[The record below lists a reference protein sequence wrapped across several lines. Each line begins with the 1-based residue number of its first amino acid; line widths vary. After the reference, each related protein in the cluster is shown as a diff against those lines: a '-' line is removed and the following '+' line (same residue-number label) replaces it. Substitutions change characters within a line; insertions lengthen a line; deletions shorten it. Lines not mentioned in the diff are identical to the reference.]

1 MKKIEL
7 LIGDFEYSQIE
18 EIFQNEKDFLPVNEK
33 DFVIIKALK
42 QIINPNNLIEKDV
55 GGTAD
60 TEQVIYKKV
69 KEPEDKSLDTGNVNF
84 KL

>member
-7 LIGDFEYSQIE
+7 LIGDFEYSQIK
-18 EIFQNEKDFLPVNEK
+18 EIFENEKDFVPVNEK

-55 GGTAD
+55 GGKVD

-84 KL
+84 KF

>member
-18 EIFQNEKDFLPVNEK
+18 EIFENEKEFLPVNEK
-33 DFVIIKALK
+33 DYVIIKALK

-55 GGTAD
+55 GGQVD

>member
-7 LIGDFEYSQIE
+7 LIGDFEYSQIK
-18 EIFQNEKDFLPVNEK
+18 EIFENEKDFVPVNEK

-55 GGTAD
+55 GGKVD

>member
-18 EIFQNEKDFLPVNEK
+18 EIFENEKDFVPVNEK

-55 GGTAD
+55 DGKVD